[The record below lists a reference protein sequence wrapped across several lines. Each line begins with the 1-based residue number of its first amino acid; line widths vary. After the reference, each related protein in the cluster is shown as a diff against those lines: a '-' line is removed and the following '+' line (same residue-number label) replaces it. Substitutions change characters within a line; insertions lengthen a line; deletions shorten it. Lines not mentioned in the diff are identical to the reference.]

1 MHKPQIALFIPDT
14 LTALGLQALI
24 KRLMPGAEVCLFS
37 DCNLTAKTEQETFFH
52 FFTTT
57 QFLLAHPHF
66 FLQRRHKTIV
76 LIQGDESTLLP
87 QGFHTLNVCQKEE
100 LLVRDFLR
108 LAQNAHNAKG
118 TAPEAV
124 QRAQMPHKSP
134 TLLTPREHDVLH
146 GIVVGLRNK
155 EIADRLGISLAT
167 VISHRKNI
175 TLKLDAKSVSALT
188 IYAVAHGI
196 VKTEEI

>member
-24 KRLMPGAEVCLFS
+24 KRLMPGAETCLFT
-37 DCNLTAKTEQETFFH
+37 DCNMTAKTDKETFFH

-57 QFLLAHPHF
+57 QFLLGHPHF

-87 QGFHTLNVCQKEE
+87 QGFHTLNVCQEE
-100 LLVRDFLR
+100 EKLVRDFLR

-118 TAPEAV
+118 AAPEV
-124 QRAQMPHKSP
+124 VRRAQMPHKSP

-146 GIVVGLRNK
+146 GIVTGLRNK